1 MKMLLTPILA
11 YLGFFITQSSFAQNV
26 GIGTNSPHPSAK
38 LDIDD
43 ANKGLLIPR
52 VSLTNVLNAA
62 PIALPATGLLVYNQN
77 NSISGGYGAGFYYWT
92 GSSWSH
98 IGRDNV
104 INGLHYSIPSN
115 ATKLGGPLVEHT
127 TISPGNF
134 EMIYNLN
141 GSGDFNIQDA
151 GITHFQV
158 RDNGYTYFGDDTYW
172 RDGSVSGTVLARL
185 YDSGDDGVFQLYR
198 NGAIQHTISS
208 IGTTVFNEQSGPYD
222 FRIESDNNVSMFFMD
237 ASTNRIGIG
246 TTAPVDRFHVEGGRV
261 EFTATTDANGTMGSG
276 VLEIGNS
283 LRIDPN
289 EIITN
294 NNSILYLQNDNN
306 GDLRVDGLTFSVDAS
321 LNRVGIGTS
330 TPSAT
335 IDVRGDAIFNELSG
349 NFDFRVE
356 SDARSHALWID
367 ASTNIANFGSANA
380 SAYGNGTTINGSTVQ
395 YVADFDL
402 GGAVWDGTA
411 IGIGSIEYLLDG
423 VATTLINNSFGPTNH
438 MLEDLATSTLAWDD
452 VYADNFVNISDKRE
466 KENIESLSYGLKEIM
481 AMRPVSYTL
490 KRDPFGD
497 KKLGLIAQEAL
508 LIVPE
513 AVKTHDNKIIN
524 EDSGKYERIELER
537 MGMTYQQLIP
547 VLIQATQE
555 QQELINQLRKE
566 IEVLKNE

>member
-1 MKMLLTPILA
+1 M
-11 YLGFFITQSSFAQNV
+11 N
-26 GIGTNSPHPSAK
+26 
-38 LDIDD
+38 
-43 ANKGLLIPR
+43 
-52 VSLTNVLNAA
+52 
-62 PIALPATGLLVYNQN
+62 
-77 NSISGGYGAGFYYWT
+77 
-92 GSSWSH
+92 
-98 IGRDNV
+98 
-104 INGLHYSIPSN
+104 
-115 ATKLGGPLVEHT
+115 
-127 TISPGNF
+127 
-134 EMIYNLN
+134 YNLN

-158 RDNGYTYFGDDTYW
+158 KDNGYTYFGDDTYW
-172 RDGSVSGTVLARL
+172 GDGSVSGTVLARL

-294 NNSILYLQNDNN
+294 NNSILYIQNDNN

-555 QQELINQLRKE
+555 QQQLINQLRKE